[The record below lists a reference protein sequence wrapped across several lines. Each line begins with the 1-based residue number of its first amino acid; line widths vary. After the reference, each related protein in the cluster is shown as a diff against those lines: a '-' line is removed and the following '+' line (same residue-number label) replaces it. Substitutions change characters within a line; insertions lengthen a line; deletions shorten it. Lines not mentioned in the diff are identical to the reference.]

1 MAASSIQW
9 GSNFNQSGVTSHI
22 IHLHSIMYQF
32 IMYNIVHLYSI
43 IVLECTPE
51 LNSQKRESCANFE
64 NNTPDI
70 FLIGE
75 SDNISKILV

>member
-1 MAASSIQW
+1 
-9 GSNFNQSGVTSHI
+9 
-22 IHLHSIMYQF
+22 MYQF
-32 IMYNIVHLYSI
+32 IMHNIVHLYSI

-75 SDNISKILV
+75 KDNISKILV